1 MKGTLSNQDF
11 NTLLTVLRNQNYTIF
26 EKPYQLNIVGIRTD
40 SFVPNSFNDFIIVF
54 YKDETGNWVVNK
66 YSATTDPGTYWLK
79 NPMAPKGT
87 AILKKGQ
94 YPGSHQIGLH
104 KGNYTALVQKGPVTV
119 IRDYDRD
126 NQLSY
131 NSMKSD
137 TSSSLG
143 INIHRA
149 APSGQTERVDK
160 YSAGCQVFNSAN
172 DFAEF
177 IAAAKK
183 HANLYGNSF
192 TYTLI
197 DERENSIRAK
207 AIGDKFAAGEYNWY
221 PGSTGLPI
229 DIYFGAEIPLI
240 KKPVDNTTHCS
251 GFTFAVFFVTALN
264 RGLLTDFTDDDIKKL
279 FDVWNQSDG
288 SKYPKLCVKAIS
300 QPIAPNLKALGR
312 EVSLESAKAGDFC
325 QIWRTSGAAHNAII
339 VEIIYE
345 GSKITGLKY
354 YSSNPVA
361 NPQTN
366 KTGIGLIIE
375 KFSDVGGTMLRDY
388 TYYAKLNEDVEL
400 FILPTLQPPII
411 NQGGEIIQN
420 VLPPVET
427 GKKKGR

>member
-1 MKGTLSNQDF
+1 
-11 NTLLTVLRNQNYTIF
+11 
-26 EKPYQLNIVGIRTD
+26 
-40 SFVPNSFNDFIIVF
+40 
-54 YKDETGNWVVNK
+54 
-66 YSATTDPGTYWLK
+66 
-79 NPMAPKGT
+79 
-87 AILKKGQ
+87 
-94 YPGSHQIGLH
+94 
-104 KGNYTALVQKGPVTV
+104 
-119 IRDYDRD
+119 
-126 NQLSY
+126 
-131 NSMKSD
+131 MKSD

-149 APSGQTERVDK
+149 APSGTTQRVDK

-183 HANLYGNSF
+183 HSNLYGNSF

-240 KKPVDNTTHCS
+240 KKPADNTTHCS

-300 QPIAPNLKALGR
+300 QPIAENLIKLGR
-312 EVSLESAKAGDFC
+312 EVNLEKAKAGDFC
-325 QIWRTSGAAHNAII
+325 QIWRTSGSAHNAII
-339 VEIIYE
+339 VEVIYE
-345 GSKITGLKY
+345 GDKIAGLKY
-354 YSSNPVA
+354 YSSNPIA

-388 TYYAKLNEDVEL
+388 TYYARLNEEIDL
-400 FILPTLQPPII
+400 FRAPSLPALTVNEGEEIKQNVSPPI
-411 NQGGEIIQN
+411 
-420 VLPPVET
+420 ET
-427 GKKKGR
+427 GKKKGK